1 MHHAALGGRKSG
13 EGGEFGFEVG
23 AGALVAPF
31 YGHESLREGGQ
42 RRWRGAQRQAR
53 FRVCGPDFCAWSGVG
68 GWNTWGCEERAV
80 AFDGAV
86 KVLGEGVVDDA
97 DEGFSVVGEG
107 EGDGDV
113 RVGVHEVGGAV
124 YGIDYERGGGREA
137 GGGGGGGR
145 FFAEEGVGGVGVF
158 EGGGDHGFD
167 GFVGFGDEVGG

>member
-1 MHHAALGGRKSG
+1 M
-13 EGGEFGFEVG
+13 G
-23 AGALVAPF
+23 A
-31 YGHESLREGGQ
+31 
-42 RRWRGAQRQAR
+42 
-53 FRVCGPDFCAWSGVG
+53 
-68 GWNTWGCEERAV
+68 WNTRGCEEHAA

-86 KVLGEGVVDDA
+86 EVLGERVVDDA
-97 DEGFSVVGEG
+97 DKGFSVVGEG